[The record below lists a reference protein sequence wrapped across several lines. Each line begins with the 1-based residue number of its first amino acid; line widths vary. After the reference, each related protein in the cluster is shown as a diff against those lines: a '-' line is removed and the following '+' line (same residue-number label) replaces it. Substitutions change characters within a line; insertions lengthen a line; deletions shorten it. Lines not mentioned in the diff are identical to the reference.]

1 MIKENIKKIEKRIK
15 ESYLYKLLDAKN
27 TIKKYE
33 EEQGKWEEERK
44 KLIDKN
50 RVLNLQ
56 NKRQDKQ
63 DKKAADYQKEIDDLI
78 VLLEVANKQ
87 KEESMAISDELTA
100 ELFNKTLELS
110 KYKIQCEEYEKQIE
124 DYKTEGRYLVKKI
137 KPGRTPNTNKTKI
150 SKPMA
155 SSVVRY
161 MRNEYQ

>member
-1 MIKENIKKIEKRIK
+1 MIKENIKKIGKRIK
-15 ESYLYKLLDAKN
+15 ETNLYKLLDAKN

-33 EEQGKWEEERK
+33 EEKGKWEEERK

-63 DKKAADYQKEIDDLI
+63 DKKAADYQNEIDDLM
-78 VLLEVANKQ
+78 VQLEVANQQKQ
-87 KEESMAISDELTA
+87 ESIAINDELTS

-110 KYKIQCEEYEKQIE
+110 KYKIQCEEYERQIE

-137 KPGRTPNTNKTKI
+137 KPGRTPNTIKTKI

-161 MRNEYQ
+161 MKNEYQ